1 MKTKKLKSK
10 LMKKLF
16 FMLSIMFSMILTS
29 CSWFDSDPIE
39 PNIIG
44 SGNLQYETKSGTWFV
59 VVDSTQYT
67 VATVT
72 ILDNNPHSYGKIQ
85 DVEPVEGMLV
95 TVFTSPRMTGVQAV
109 AGNQSVKQIEELYH
123 RNSTSGVILLG
134 LLLLCVLGIGAFPRT
149 KKVPVVNADV

>member
-1 MKTKKLKSK
+1 
-10 LMKKLF
+10 MKKLVF
-16 FMLSIMFSMILTS
+16 ALIATLSVALTG
-29 CSWFDSDPIE
+29 CSAFESEPIE

-44 SGNLQYETKSGTWFV
+44 TGNLQYEAKSGTWFV

-72 ILDNNPHSYGKIQ
+72 ILDNNPHSYGKTQ
-85 DVEPVEGMLV
+85 DVEPVDGMLV

-109 AGNQSVKQIEELYH
+109 TGEQSAEQIEELYH
-123 RNSTSGVILLG
+123 NNETGVIVVFG
-134 LLLLCVLGIGAFPRT
+134 LLLLCVLGIGAFPIT

>member
-1 MKTKKLKSK
+1 
-10 LMKKLF
+10 MKKLF

-29 CSWFDSDPIE
+29 CSAFESEPIE
-39 PNIIG
+39 PKIIG
-44 SGNLQYETKSGTWFV
+44 TGNLQYEAKSGTWFV

-72 ILDNNPHSYGKIQ
+72 ILDNNPHSYGKTQ

-109 AGNQSVKQIEELYH
+109 AGNQSVEQIEELYH